1 MTTNLFNYLLS
12 TTFIIQKQF
21 NILYLSFTLGWFLC
35 IEVFIF
41 FYNFFKS
48 GPSNIIDI
56 TKKNVR

>member
-41 FYNFFKS
+41 FAIFLS
-48 GPSNIIDI
+48 QGPPI
-56 TKKNVR
+56 